1 MISSSAK
8 PTLAVIC
15 PAFNEEDIVEAS
27 VAELVE
33 YLEQLSG
40 TYDWTLYLV
49 NDGSSD
55 ATPAIVSRLAANS
68 PRIVATDHEV
78 NLGLCQALKTGFD
91 LASESDLVVTMDI
104 DLSYSPDHIGRMLSR
119 LRDTN
124 AHLVLASP
132 YMQGGQVT
140 NVPANRLFASRIAN
154 RFLRVV
160 APDNIS
166 TFTGM
171 VRAFD
176 GEFLRS
182 LDLKAKGMDINP
194 EIVYKAT
201 LLRARIEEIPAHLHW
216 RDGLEEVSGT
226 GTGTSSR
233 KSSMQMP
240 WHTLAILFSGFVFR
254 PFLLFF
260 VPGALILL
268 FSLWVVAWIIIHVF
282 QAFAP
287 LDSDTWILERFSIA
301 VGQAYELAP
310 HTFLVGGMT
319 TIIGIQLLSL
329 GAASMQNKRYFEELY
344 HLGTT
349 IYRELRKNE

>member
-1 MISSSAK
+1 
-8 PTLAVIC
+8 
-15 PAFNEEDIVEAS
+15 
-27 VAELVE
+27 
-33 YLEQLSG
+33 
-40 TYDWTLYLV
+40 
-49 NDGSSD
+49 
-55 ATPAIVSRLAANS
+55 
-68 PRIVATDHEV
+68 
-78 NLGLCQALKTGFD
+78 
-91 LASESDLVVTMDI
+91 
-104 DLSYSPDHIGRMLSR
+104 
-119 LRDTN
+119 
-124 AHLVLASP
+124 
-132 YMQGGQVT
+132 
-140 NVPANRLFASRIAN
+140 
-154 RFLRVV
+154 
-160 APDNIS
+160 
-166 TFTGM
+166 
-171 VRAFD
+171 
-176 GEFLRS
+176 
-182 LDLKAKGMDINP
+182 LKAKGMDINP

-216 RDGLEEVSGT
+216 RDGLEEVFGT

-260 VPGALILL
+260 VPGVLILL

-301 VGQAYELAP
+301 VAQAYELAP

-349 IYRELRKNE
+349 IYRELRKQ